1 MKIDELFQ
9 QPARGTKTKEEIDR
23 SLQKERDSRDNGP
36 CSVFDY
42 TERPDLAPYSCT
54 SGTSRGRKYP
64 EESGDLRPVF
74 ERDRD
79 RVIHCAAFRRLEYKT
94 QVFLNHEGDYYRTR
108 LTHSLEVA
116 QIGKAI
122 ARRLRLNED
131 LTEALALAHDLG
143 HTPFGHTGE
152 EVLNQL
158 MQGYGGFEHNYQSFR
173 VVDELEERYPEF
185 DGLNLSW
192 EVREGILKHSS
203 PHDVPTKIL
212 DEFLPGI
219 VPSIEGQL
227 INYADEIAYNNHD
240 LDDGLKSG
248 YLTLDLLKEVPL
260 WDRTSNRIRE
270 RYPTI
275 DEKRLVARTVSSL
288 IGMQITDICETT
300 WANIQQFGINSTDEL
315 RRVNRVVVH
324 FSPQVELEN
333 MALKKFLRE
342 KLYRHHKVDKMRVKA
357 EHVLSRLFETYLKRP
372 NLLPPK
378 YHRRIEQNGVERTVA
393 DYLAGMTDRYAL
405 DDYKTLFETFERM

>member
-1 MKIDELFQ
+1 MYSYAEHPEL
-9 QPARGTKTKEEIDR
+9 ADYAC
-23 SLQKERDSRDNGP
+23 SSSR
-36 CSVFDY
+36 
-42 TERPDLAPYSCT
+42 
-54 SGTSRGRKYP
+54 SRGRRYH
-64 EESGDLRPVF
+64 EESSDPRPIF

-116 QIGKAI
+116 QIGRAI
-122 ARRLRLNED
+122 ARRLQLNED

-152 EVLNQL
+152 EVLNRL

-192 EVREGILKHSS
+192 EVREGILKHST
-203 PHDVPTKIL
+203 PHDLPGQIME
-212 DEFLPGI
+212 EFLPGT
-219 VPSIEGQL
+219 VPSIEAQL

-240 LDDGLKSG
+240 IDDGLKSG
-248 YLTLDLLKEVPL
+248 YLTLEQLKGVTL
-260 WDRTSNRIRE
+260 WQRMSSQVRE
-270 RYPTI
+270 RYLTI
-275 DEKRLVARTVSSL
+275 DDKRLVARTVSSL
-288 IGMQITDICETT
+288 IGMQIQDICQSTRD
-300 WANIQQFGINSTDEL
+300 NLQRFGVKTVEDL

-324 FSPQVELEN
+324 FSGEVEEEGIE
-333 MALKKFLRE
+333 LKRFLRE

-357 EHVLSRLFETYLKRP
+357 EHVLTRLFESYIRHQG
-372 NLLPPK
+372 LLPPQ
-378 YHRRIEQNGVERTVA
+378 YRRRIEQNGLERTVA
-393 DYLAGMTDRYAL
+393 DYLAGMTDRFAL
-405 DDYKTLFETFERM
+405 DDYKRLF

>member
-1 MKIDELFQ
+1 M
-9 QPARGTKTKEEIDR
+9 
-23 SLQKERDSRDNGP
+23 
-36 CSVFDY
+36 FDY
-42 TERPDLAPYSCT
+42 SERPDLAPYACT
-54 SGTSRGRKYP
+54 SAASKGRKHH
-64 EESGDLRPVF
+64 EESDDPRPVF

-79 RVIHCAAFRRLEYKT
+79 RIIHCAAFRRLEYKT

-116 QIGKAI
+116 QIGTAI

-173 VVDELEERYPEF
+173 VVDELEERYPAF

-192 EVREGILKHSS
+192 EMREGILKHSS
-203 PHDVPTKIL
+203 PHDLPTTIL
-212 DEFLPGI
+212 DEFLPTT
-219 VPSIEGQL
+219 VPSIEAQL

-240 LDDGLKSG
+240 IDDGLKSG
-248 YLTLDLLKEVPL
+248 YLTLDLLKEVDL
-260 WDRTSNRIRE
+260 WQRMSGKVRE
-270 RYPTI
+270 RYPGI
-275 DEKRLVARTVSSL
+275 DDKRLVARTVSAL
-288 IGMQITDICETT
+288 IGMQLTDICETT
-300 WANIQQFGINSTDEL
+300 RDNLLNYGINSLDDL

-324 FSPQVELEN
+324 FSPQVEQEN
-333 MALKKFLRE
+333 LALKKFLKE
-342 KLYRHHKVDKMRVKA
+342 KLYRHYKVDKMRVKA
-357 EHVLSRLFETYLKRP
+357 EHVLSRLFDAYVRRP
-372 NLLPPK
+372 NLLSPK
-378 YHRRIEQNGVERTVA
+378 YRRRIDQNGVERTVA

-405 DDYKTLFETFERM
+405 DDYKTLFEAFERV